1 MFKVTVVV
9 VWAVAY
15 SKYSK
20 ALYIVVHLI
29 HIPVFKQILTT
40 SYVNYQAPKSVKT
53 YHHTVNNEREI
64 YTVIAMMVF
73 IKLIRRQHFAEVNLD
88 F

>member
-1 MFKVTVVV
+1 MVV

-20 ALYIVVHLI
+20 ALYIVAHLI

-40 SYVNYQAPKSVKT
+40 SYVNYQTPRSVKT
-53 YHHTVNNEREI
+53 CHRTVNNEREI
-64 YTVIAMMVF
+64 YTVIVMMGF
-73 IKLIRRQHFAEVNLD
+73 IKLMRMQHFVEVNLD